1 MNQFIAFILPLAT
14 AMVGMRLG
22 QWILGKKFA
31 EEYGS
36 GFRFA
41 FGLGMGMLVFS
52 QAVLLSALA
61 GLNVFALLAWVAL
74 VWGIVEM
81 VLRTRKAPAVLK
93 SFKFQTGHYWLLLLL
108 PLFYSWWVFGRL
120 STLEGTLEFDA
131 NAFWVFKAKILFLA
145 QGKALMDAIHQPN
158 LGYTHM
164 DYPMLVP
171 CLYTLGYG
179 SAGQVDEFI
188 NKVWPFWMM
197 VALSLGILSFA
208 RVWRQP
214 RVLPIAVVTLIG
226 FLPATLQF
234 IRNEGGT
241 IPMVFYTSLAT
252 MLIINALRGEN
263 ELAPAAVILALTG
276 CFSTK
281 FEGVVFAAI
290 CSAALL
296 PFCFR
301 RGWLKNKTV
310 WKSAVVAVLCVLPYV
325 IFRLSKPISHPED
338 AWLHLGT
345 MPGSHG
351 LLHRFSQIWFLNVFA
366 RFFDAKFF
374 SWQDVNDR
382 LQFTGH
388 WGGLGSLAN
397 EQLSI
402 LPWLL
407 MALIVITLIFKSR
420 ERLTVGVF
428 SGIIIVIFSI
438 LSFVIA
444 CLRVDDLPGGID
456 FTIGV
461 VGRYFY
467 PLFVAWFLAIVALW
481 LPDKSTMATADGEAK
496 ANPAGPLVPKQK
508 RQR

>member
-1 MNQFIAFILPLAT
+1 MSGFLSFILPLTT

-22 QWILGKKFA
+22 RWILGKKF
-31 EEYGS
+31 EEEFGT
-36 GFRFA
+36 GLRFA

-52 QAVLLSALA
+52 QAVLLCAVA
-61 GLNVFALLAWVAL
+61 GINAFALLAWMAL
-74 VWGIVEM
+74 VWGVVEII
-81 VLRTRKAPAVLK
+81 LRAMKAPPVLK
-93 SFKFQTGHYWLLLLL
+93 SFKFQPGHLWLLLLL

-131 NAFWVFKAKILFLA
+131 NAFWVFKAKILYLT
-145 QGKALMDAIHQPN
+145 QGKALMSVIHEPN
-158 LGYTHM
+158 LGYAHM

-179 SAGQVDEFI
+179 GAGQVDEFI

-197 VALSLGILSFA
+197 VALSIGILSFA

-214 RVLPIAVVTLIG
+214 RVLPIAAVMLIG
-226 FLPATLQF
+226 FLPATLEF

-241 IPMVFYTSLAT
+241 IPMVFYTGLAT
-252 MLIINALRGEN
+252 MFIINALRGEN
-263 ELAPAAVILALTG
+263 EVSPAAAILVLTG

-281 FEGVVFAAI
+281 FEGVVFSAI

-296 PFCFR
+296 PFCIQ

-310 WKSAVVAVLCVLPYV
+310 WKSAAVAVLCVLPYI
-325 IFRLSKPISHPED
+325 IFRLAKPISHPED
-338 AWLHLGT
+338 GWLHLGT
-345 MPGSHG
+345 APGSHG
-351 LLHRFSQIWFLNVFA
+351 LLHRFEQIWFLNVFA

-374 SWQDVNDR
+374 SWQAVNDH

-388 WGGLGSLAN
+388 WSGLGSLAN

-402 LPWLL
+402 LPWLVI
-407 MALIVITLIFKSR
+407 ALLIITLIFKSR

-428 SGIIIVIFSI
+428 SGIVIVIFSI

-461 VGRYFY
+461 VGRYYY
-467 PLFVAWFLAIVALW
+467 PFFVAWFLAIVAIW
-481 LPDKSTMATADGEAK
+481 LPDRNAWPLADKSKTK
-496 ANPAGPLVPKQK
+496 PVSPLAPKQK
-508 RQR
+508 RQG

>member
-1 MNQFIAFILPLAT
+1 MNEFIAFILPLTT

-22 QWILGKKFA
+22 QWILGKKFE

-52 QAVLLSALA
+52 QAVLLFAVV
-61 GLNVFALLAWVAL
+61 GLNVFALLAWLAL
-74 VWGIVEM
+74 VWGIVEI
-81 VLRTRKAPAVLK
+81 VLRTRKAPAVMM
-93 SFKFQTGHYWLLLLL
+93 SFRFQTGHWWLLLLL

-131 NAFWVFKAKILFLA
+131 NAFWVFKAKILYLA
-145 QGKALMDAIHQPN
+145 QGKALMDVIHQPN

-241 IPMVFYTSLAT
+241 IPMVFYTGLAT

-301 RGWLKNKTV
+301 HGWLKNKVV

-325 IFRLSKPISHPED
+325 IFRLTKPIPHPED
-338 AWLHLGT
+338 GWLHLGT
-345 MPGSHG
+345 APGSHG
-351 LLHRFSQIWFLNVFA
+351 LLHRFAQIWFLNVFA

-374 SWQDVNDR
+374 SWQDVNDH
-382 LQFTGH
+382 LLFTGH

-428 SGIIIVIFSI
+428 SGIIIVILSI

-467 PLFVAWFLAIVALW
+467 PLFVAWFLAIIALW
-481 LPDKSTMATADGEAK
+481 LPDKGTMAPAGDGAK
-496 ANPAGPLVPKQK
+496 ANPASPLVSKQK

>member
-1 MNQFIAFILPLAT
+1 MNGFIAFILPLAT
-14 AMVGMRLG
+14 ALAGMRLG
-22 QWILGKKFA
+22 RWILGKKF
-31 EEYGS
+31 EEEFGL
-36 GFRFA
+36 GFQFA

-52 QAVLLSALA
+52 QAVLLCVLA
-61 GLNVFALLAWVAL
+61 GLNAFALLAWVSL
-74 VWGIVEM
+74 LWGTAEL
-81 VLRTRKAPAVLK
+81 VLRAMKAPAVMK
-93 SFKFQTGHYWLLLLL
+93 SFTFQPGHWWLLLLL

-131 NAFWVFKAKILFLA
+131 NAFWVFKAKILYLA
-145 QGKALMDAIHQPN
+145 QGKALMDVIHQPN

-179 SAGQVDEFI
+179 AAGQVDEFI

-197 VALSLGILSFA
+197 VALSLGVLSFA
-208 RVWRQP
+208 RVWKQP
-214 RVLPIAVVTLIG
+214 RVLPIAAVTLIG

-241 IPMVFYTSLAT
+241 IPMVFYTGLAT
-252 MLIINALRGEN
+252 ILIVNALRGEN
-263 ELAPAAVILALTG
+263 ELSPAAVILALTG

-281 FEGVVFAAI
+281 FEGVVFSAI

-296 PFCFR
+296 PFCFQ

-310 WKSAVVAVLCVLPYV
+310 WKTAAVAVLCVLPYV
-325 IFRLSKPISHPED
+325 LFRLAKPIPHPED
-338 AWLHLGT
+338 AWLHLG
-345 MPGSHG
+345 MAPASHG
-351 LLHRFSQIWFLNVFA
+351 LLHRFAQIWFLNFFA
-366 RFFDAKFF
+366 RFFSATFF
-374 SWQDVNDR
+374 SWQAVNDH

-388 WGGLGSLAN
+388 WGGFGSVAN
-397 EQLSI
+397 EQLSV

-407 MALIVITLIFKSR
+407 MALIIITLIFKSR
-420 ERLTVGVF
+420 ERVTAGVF
-428 SGIIIVIFSI
+428 SGIIIIIFSI

-461 VGRYFY
+461 VGRYYY
-467 PLFVAWFLAIVALW
+467 PFFVAWFLAIVALW
-481 LPDKSTMATADGEAK
+481 LPDKNVLQTVDDQTK
-496 ANPAGPLVPKQK
+496 TKPVRPLVPKQK